1 MQSSAHLQKLDGA
14 PENMPSVADSAG
26 PRLGARYATAKVRVN
41 GRFMRRLSSRWRAN
55 RSVSE
60 NPVYKVVGIVKRHFR
75 FRESGAESRALR
87 EAGVYRQTLDAAD
100 GSPPFRADEA
110 ELRPIQ
116 DSVSTLDQGSLL

>member
-1 MQSSAHLQKLDGA
+1 MFG
-14 PENMPSVADSAG
+14 
-26 PRLGARYATAKVRVN
+26 RLPTS
-41 GRFMRRLSSRWRAN
+41 RLSGMWPEPPIA
-55 RSVSE
+55 VTE

>member
-1 MQSSAHLQKLDGA
+1 MIVLPRASNRRHWPLSA
-14 PENMPSVADSAG
+14 
-26 PRLGARYATAKVRVN
+26 
-41 GRFMRRLSSRWRAN
+41 
-55 RSVSE
+55 